1 MAKNILK
8 NILVFLITLI
18 ICMGALLLVCQI
30 PQSAIHEKSTEASE
44 YFTSHDKYPEVID
57 GFESTYIDN
66 YADCML
72 LDVIYNVDED
82 NTFYS
87 MIEAPYYRIEGNPA
101 DEDYASAV
109 IDGKA
114 PNNEYSRYWHG
125 SQVFVRPLLTMMSIT
140 GVRLAMFCIF
150 AALNVWLAALLI
162 KRRLIAPAVIYFA
175 SLLIV
180 GGWMTAFSLSYV
192 MPFIVMTASCI
203 ALCMVMNRCA
213 GEENLANRDKHLTY
227 IFVVS
232 GAVTCFLDF
241 LTAETLSFTIPFLLF
256 MLICRHKQNQ
266 DAAYD
271 GSLSFK
277 EDLKRMIKWGV
288 AWLASYA
295 AMFAVK
301 WGLVY
306 LIVGKSAFVNA
317 LESAAFRI
325 DGEAGVNL
333 ADPGAAITD
342 SMRITVALVRNLS
355 CLFPVKQ
362 DLTIGCIF
370 GVSICV
376 LIVLAIILY
385 LFRGERVDGGFIGIL
400 LIIACLP
407 YLRYI
412 VLSNHASMHFFFTY
426 RAQMACIMALIG
438 IMAYQLKPSYILSQ
452 GKKTSKKTA
461 DKDYAGGSDKGKH
474 KGSSKNSGKS
484 SKKRKR

>member
-8 NILVFLITLI
+8 NILIFLITLI
-18 ICMGALLLVCQI
+18 VCMTTLLLVCQI
-30 PQSAIHEKSTEASE
+30 PQSAIHEKSAEASE
-44 YFTSHDKYPEVID
+44 YFTNHDKYPYVID
-57 GFESTYIDN
+57 GFESTWIDN

-82 NTFYS
+82 NAFYS
-87 MIEAPYYRIEGNPA
+87 MIAAPYYRVEGNSA

-109 IDGKA
+109 IDGKE
-114 PNNEYSRYWHG
+114 PNSEYSRYWHG
-125 SQVFVRPLLTMMSIT
+125 SQIFVRPLLTMTSIT

-150 AALNVWLAALLI
+150 AALNIWLAILLI
-162 KRRLIAPAVIYFA
+162 KRRLIAPAIIYFA
-175 SLLIV
+175 SLLLV

-213 GEENLANRDKHLTY
+213 GEENLAKRDKHLTY
-227 IFVVS
+227 VFIAS

-241 LTAETLSFTIPFLLF
+241 LTTETLTFTIPFLLF
-256 MLICRHKQNQ
+256 MLIGRHKQNQ

-277 EDLKRMIKWGV
+277 EDLKRMLKWGV

-306 LIVGKSAFVNA
+306 LVVGKSAFVNA

-325 DGEAGVNL
+325 DGEAGVN
-333 ADPGAAITD
+333 ITD
-342 SMRITVALVRNLS
+342 SSATVTDSIRITVALVRNLS

-362 DLTIGCIF
+362 DLTVGCIL

-376 LIVLAIILY
+376 LVVLAIILY

-412 VLSNHASMHFFFTY
+412 ALSNHASMHFFFTY

-452 GKKTSKKTA
+452 DKKSSKQAT
-461 DKDYAGGSDKGKH
+461 D
-474 KGSSKNSGKS
+474 KGSSKRSGKGS
-484 SKKRKR
+484 SKSAGKNSKKRKR